1 MFILSP
7 SSKAVHHVRI
17 PCKRMHLLVYKR
29 GNIPIS
35 NSFLQESLLGLLEK
49 MKQGCITEADIRV
62 DLQTRFPDWNIQTS
76 TLIEKEEVIND
87 SICT

>member
-1 MFILSP
+1 MF
-7 SSKAVHHVRI
+7 AI
-17 PCKRMHLLVYKR
+17 PASVCIYWF
-29 GNIPIS
+29 IS
-35 NSFLQESLLGLLEK
+35 VVITLYQTPFLQISLLGLLEK
-49 MKQGCITEADIRV
+49 LTQGCITEADIRV

>member
-1 MFILSP
+1 MFAFPASACIYWL
-7 SSKAVHHVRI
+7 KNVIVN
-17 PCKRMHLLVYKR
+17 LYQTL
-29 GNIPIS
+29 
-35 NSFLQESLLGLLEK
+35 FLKKSLLGQLEK
-49 MKQGCITEADIRV
+49 MKQGCITEADIRA